1 MFAIIDIETTGGS
14 YTASRITEIAVI
26 IHDGLSVVDKFT
38 TLINPE
44 VKIPY
49 HITRLTG
56 ISNEMVANAPKF
68 YDIAKQLIEFTKDK
82 IFVAHNVGFDYG
94 FIREEYKSLGYD
106 FSLPKLCT
114 VQLSRKLL
122 PGKRSYSLGNLCE
135 ELNIGNKARH
145 RAEGDAIATT
155 ELFELLLRVKNEH
168 PQYKNFGIEQ
178 LTRKVPFA
186 KSNALIEKLPEET
199 GVYYFYNDKGDII
212 YIGKSNNMRQRALS
226 HFRNSTS
233 KKAINLM
240 NSIVNVDFTVTGS
253 ELVALLLES
262 HEIKTHKPL
271 FNHAK
276 RRSAFNYGIETFD
289 DLNGYK
295 NLRLIKVTNESS
307 PIASFATH
315 DAAKDYLYEL
325 VNEYTL
331 CQKLSGLYDSQAA
344 CFNYQLKQCNGACIN
359 KEPAETYNQRVLQAI
374 ESAGLNSRSFFM
386 FDKGRTANEN
396 SIVQVRNG
404 KYIGFGYID
413 KSESVT
419 DIETLEGYITKYP
432 DNRDAQ
438 QIIKSFY
445 ANKKIRK
452 VKY

>member
-1 MFAIIDIETTGGS
+1 
-14 YTASRITEIAVI
+14 
-26 IHDGLSVVDKFT
+26 
-38 TLINPE
+38 
-44 VKIPY
+44 
-49 HITRLTG
+49 
-56 ISNEMVANAPKF
+56 
-68 YDIAKQLIEFTKDK
+68 
-82 IFVAHNVGFDYG
+82 
-94 FIREEYKSLGYD
+94 
-106 FSLPKLCT
+106 
-114 VQLSRKLL
+114 
-122 PGKRSYSLGNLCE
+122 
-135 ELNIGNKARH
+135 
-145 RAEGDAIATT
+145 
-155 ELFELLLRVKNEH
+155 
-168 PQYKNFGIEQ
+168 
-178 LTRKVPFA
+178 
-186 KSNALIEKLPEET
+186 
-199 GVYYFYNDKGDII
+199 
-212 YIGKSNNMRQRALS
+212 
-226 HFRNSTS
+226 
-233 KKAINLM
+233 
-240 NSIVNVDFTVTGS
+240 VTGS

-374 ESAGLNSRSFFM
+374 ESAGLNNRSFFM

-396 SIVQVRNG
+396 SIIQVHNG